1 MSKLE
6 HGKCR
11 AASTEDGGCSHGH
24 MGASFA
30 WQTQTLL
37 NGRARS
43 EEKAQECSK
52 QTKTKTKKKKQK
64 QKQKQKEK
72 EKEKEKKQEEEKEA
86 LATST
91 NRHLEGTL
99 RRNWWG
105 FAGRKSADAALHEKA
120 GPELLA
126 ECRAQASSL
135 KFGEV
140 VVTKAPNLKARYVLH
155 TVVPGH
161 PSSKD
166 PRPMPVDRAADYASD
181 VAEAQQLLRQS
192 FRGLVAKA
200 VELNAKSFC
209 CPAIGSGIRG
219 FPASFVAKEGLHL
232 LVPQAEGSIAQEV
245 PYVEVRFWDHHVL
258 NAWTLE
264 ACQRKLEECE
274 DHATV

>member
-1 MSKLE
+1 MAVDVQAGTWQVQGSFYRGRRVQSWP
-6 HGKCR
+6 HGGFLCL
-11 AASTEDGGCSHGH
+11 ADADLAEWPG
-24 MGASFA
+24 
-30 WQTQTLL
+30 
-37 NGRARS
+37 
-43 EEKAQECSK
+43 
-52 QTKTKTKKKKQK
+52 
-64 QKQKQKEK
+64 
-72 EKEKEKKQEEEKEA
+72 EA